1 MIEVVLRTVMALFAL
16 AFMTGGPAVWAR
28 DDGKAREV
36 LEQAAEAMGGLDKLQ
51 GLHNVVLTGFGQRV
65 YFQGGGFITGE
76 KYAPP
81 KWQAVTDAQRT
92 FDLRNRRAL
101 NQERRSFEFP
111 FAGLFGLD
119 FARNTAVQTGDLL
132 LDHPLPALLAALD

>member
-1 MIEVVLRTVMALFAL
+1 MRIPGALLRVMLVIL
-16 AFMTGGPAVWAR
+16 AVTANETSASAR
-28 DDGKAREV
+28 DDGKARAV
-36 LEQAAEAMGGLDKLQ
+36 LEQAAEAMGGLETLQ

-92 FDLRNRRAL
+92 FD
-101 NQERRSFEFP
+101 
-111 FAGLFGLD
+111 
-119 FARNTAVQTGDLL
+119 
-132 LDHPLPALLAALD
+132 